1 MATSAYVCWHSSTRE
16 YRYEAI
22 VRINAQSGKGGLA
35 YVLETE

>member
-1 MATSAYVCWHSSTRE
+1 MYVGTRVSTRA